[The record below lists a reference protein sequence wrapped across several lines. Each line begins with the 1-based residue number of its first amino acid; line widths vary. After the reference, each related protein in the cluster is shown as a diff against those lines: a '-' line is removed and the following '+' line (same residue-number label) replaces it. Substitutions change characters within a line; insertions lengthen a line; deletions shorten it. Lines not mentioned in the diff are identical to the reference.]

1 MSTQMKRVLFV
12 ATVVKTHIMT
22 FHIPFLKMFKEM
34 GWETTVVAKN
44 DYDDP
49 SDCQIPYCDHYIDMP
64 FVRQPID
71 FNNLKCYKKLKKI
84 IDDGEYDI
92 VHCHTPVGGVLG
104 RLAAR
109 QARKKGTRVMY
120 TAHGFHFYKGAPL
133 KNWLFYYPA
142 EKVCARFSDAIIT
155 INKEDFALAKQ
166 RFSKTRIF
174 YLPGVGI
181 DVEKFSQEN
190 GCDIDLRKTYQI
202 TQEEKIVFSVGELNE
217 NKNQKVIVKS
227 LTAEGMDNVYYLIA
241 GNGENRE
248 WLEKYAAELGV
259 NNRVHFL
266 GYRRDIENLLKNADV
281 FVFPSYRE
289 GLPVSLMEAMASGIP
304 MVASRVRG
312 NVDLIEDGVNGFLC
326 DPDDAEDFAKKITL
340 LLNDSQTTER
350 FCEEN
355 KERIKK
361 FEQKA
366 ILEEIRKI
374 YTDVVGSAVEH
385 S

>member
-1 MSTQMKRVLFV
+1 MSTQPKRILFV

-49 SDCQIPYCDHYIDMP
+49 NDCQIPYCDHYIDMP
-64 FVRQPID
+64 FVRQPLHYD
-71 FNNLKCYKKLKKI
+71 NLLCYKKLKKI
-84 IDDGEYDI
+84 IDEGEYTI
-92 VHCHTPVGGVLG
+92 IHCHTPVGGVLG

-133 KNWLFYYPA
+133 KNWLFYYPV
-142 EKVCARFSDAIIT
+142 EKICSYFTDVLIT
-155 INKEDFALAKQ
+155 INKEDFEFAKKKMRAKQ
-166 RFSKTRIF
+166 LE

-181 DVEKFSQEN
+181 NVEKFSSEDR
-190 GCDIDLRKTYQI
+190 GDLDLRKACEI
-202 TQEEKIVFSVGELNE
+202 PENEKIILSVGELNE
-217 NKNQKVIVKS
+217 NKNQKVIVKA
-227 LTAEGMDNVYYLIA
+227 LTFDGMEKVHYLIV
-241 GNGENRE
+241 GDGERRAD
-248 WLEKYAAELGV
+248 LEKCAVELGV

-266 GYRRDIENLLKNADV
+266 GYRRDIESLLKNADA

-289 GLPVSLMEAMASGIP
+289 GLPVSLMEAMAAGVP
-304 MVASRVRG
+304 MIASKVRG
-312 NVDLIEDGVNGFLC
+312 NVDLIEDGTNGFLC
-326 DPDDAEDFAKKITL
+326 DPDDAEGFAKKITL
-340 LLNDSQTTER
+340 ILNDNQLAER

-355 KERIKK
+355 KERIKN
-361 FEQKA
+361 FDQKV
-366 ILEEIRKI
+366 ITQEIRKI
-374 YTDVVGSAVEH
+374 YMDVAGSAVEH

>member
-1 MSTQMKRVLFV
+1 MSTQPKRVLFV

-44 DYDDP
+44 DYDNP

-64 FVRQPID
+64 FVRQPLHYD
-71 FNNLKCYKKLKKI
+71 NLLCYKKLKKI
-84 IDDGEYDI
+84 IDEGEYTI
-92 VHCHTPVGGVLG
+92 IHCHTPVGGVLG

-120 TAHGFHFYKGAPL
+120 TAHGFHFYKDAPL
-133 KNWLFYYPA
+133 KNWLFYYPV
-142 EKVCARFSDAIIT
+142 EKICSYFTDVLIT
-155 INKEDFALAKQ
+155 INKEDFEFAKKKMRAKQ
-166 RFSKTRIF
+166 LE
-174 YLPGVGI
+174 YVPGVGI

-190 GCDIDLRKTYQI
+190 GSATNLRKAYQI
-202 TQEEKIVFSVGELNE
+202 SENEKIILSVGELNE

-227 LTAEGMDNVYYLIA
+227 LTFNGMEKVHYLVV
-241 GNGENRE
+241 GSGEKRS
-248 WLEKYAAELGV
+248 WLEEYAAELGV

-266 GYRRDIENLLKNADV
+266 GYRRDIESLLKNVDA

-304 MVASRVRG
+304 MVASKVRG
-312 NVDLIEDGVNGFLC
+312 NVDLIEDGINGFLC
-326 DPDDAEDFAKKITL
+326 DPDDSEDFAKKITL

-355 KERIKK
+355 KERIKN
-361 FEQKA
+361 FDQK
-366 ILEEIRKI
+366 IIIEEIRKI
-374 YTDVVGSAVEH
+374 YMDVENSQIER

>member
-44 DYDDP
+44 DYDNP
-49 SDCQIPYCDHYIDMP
+49 SDCQIPYCDHYIDLP
-64 FVRQPID
+64 FVRQPFHFD
-71 FNNLKCYKKLKKI
+71 NLKCYEKLKKI
-84 IDDGEYDI
+84 IDEGEYTI
-92 VHCHTPVGGVLG
+92 IHCHTPVGGVLG

-142 EKVCARFSDAIIT
+142 EKICERFSDAIIT

-166 RFSKTRIF
+166 RFSKARIF

-190 GCDIDLRKTYQI
+190 GCDIDLRNIYQI

-227 LTAEGMDNVYYLIA
+227 LTAEGMDNVHYLIA

-304 MVASRVRG
+304 MVASKVRG

-366 ILEEIRKI
+366 IVEEIRKI